1 MRNLPR
7 LHEKVNNQQ
16 HDETDNIVQNYVCA
30 SLNPSSENSSTLVTN
45 IKKPAYISSG
55 YDERY
60 TGKSLV
66 DRLKEKKEHEK
77 QMEKLVK
84 FNYQMKLLKKLENS
98 DYSEF
103 KKLEAI
109 SEYQL
114 LFEKNK
120 YISKIDA
127 GGLYHFWDDL
137 GF

>member
-1 MRNLPR
+1 MSASSISIS
-7 LHEKVNNQQ
+7 VN
-16 HDETDNIVQNYVCA
+16 T
-30 SLNPSSENSSTLVTN
+30 STLVTN
-45 IKKPAYISSG
+45 IKNPDYISSG

-60 TGKSLV
+60 TGTGKSLV
-66 DRLKEKKEHEK
+66 DRLKEKKDREK
-77 QMEKLVK
+77 QMEKLAK

-98 DYSEF
+98 DYSEC

-127 GGLYHFWDDL
+127 GGLYHSWDDP